1 MTDMYES
8 MLHQLSFYHRNLS
21 REELLLLY
29 IKERLEL
36 SNSAYIKALTDSSAY
51 LARRNELR
59 VLKKMNTYEK
69 QRNKRLVDNDTNR
82 PKSSKKSV

>member
-1 MTDMYES
+1 MYES
-8 MLHQLSFYHRNLS
+8 MLHQLSSYHRNLS

-36 SNSAYIKALTDSSAY
+36 SNSVYIKALTDSSAY
-51 LARRNELR
+51 LARRNELK

-69 QRNKRLVDNDTNR
+69 QRNKRPVDNDTNR
-82 PKSSKKSV
+82 PKSSKKSD